1 MHCSTPGSSVLDYLP
16 EFAQMHVHWVGV
28 AIWPSHPLPP
38 LLLLPS
44 VLPSI
49 RVFSSEP
56 ALRIRWPEYYFRL
69 LPSCCCLAAKSCLTL
84 CDRTDRSTPGSPVL
98 PHYPELTQTHV
109 HWVSGTIQP
118 SHPLLLLC
126 PPAFNLSQHHGLFQW
141 LFASG
146 GQSIGASASASILP
160 VNFQG
165 WFPLGL
171 TGLISSPSKGLS
183 RVFSSTTVQK
193 QWLFGTQPS
202 SWSNSHIYTWL
213 LEKP

>member
-1 MHCSTPGSSVLDYLP
+1 MNLKGSRYNSALISKSISISSHVLCSVQFSSV
-16 EFAQMHVHWVGV
+16 AQ
-28 AIWPSHPLPP
+28 L
-38 LLLLPS
+38 
-44 VLPSI
+44 
-49 RVFSSEP
+49 
-56 ALRIRWPEYYFRL
+56 
-69 LPSCCCLAAKSCLTL
+69 CLTL
-84 CDRTDRSTPGSPVL
+84 CDPMNHTKPGLPVHHHL
-98 PHYPELTQTHV
+98 PGFTQTHV